1 MCYFLISK
9 GNVPLKLCR
18 TRYQLLHN
26 LHFFLKKSPAP
37 LRRKGGCCKVR
48 GG

>member
-9 GNVPLKLCR
+9 GNVPLKLRRKDTNCC
-18 TRYQLLHN
+18 TISI
-26 LHFFLKKSPAP
+26 FFAKKSPAP

-48 GG
+48 GS